1 MIFDLSAVYAL
12 RNCFLVFSSRAHV
25 TVIST
30 HFSLANRKLWVW
42 ITLNHVTFCVINP
55 VIFFLYF
62 ISINVV
68 FVLFLAASFSPV
80 PNTGEDTTDDI
91 DDIRDTVSSEQGK
104 SLEALVK
111 GQKVIRL
118 KNLRENSVGWETHR
132 SKFNQ
137 ITKWCVLD
145 IGVGGDP

>member
-1 MIFDLSAVYAL
+1 MSLNNPQS
-12 RNCFLVFSSRAHV
+12 RNFLCNKSS
-25 TVIST
+25 
-30 HFSLANRKLWVW
+30 N
-42 ITLNHVTFCVINP
+42 
-55 VIFFLYF
+55 FFLYF

-118 KNLRENSVGWETHR
+118 KNLRENSVG
-132 SKFNQ
+132 
-137 ITKWCVLD
+137 
-145 IGVGGDP
+145 